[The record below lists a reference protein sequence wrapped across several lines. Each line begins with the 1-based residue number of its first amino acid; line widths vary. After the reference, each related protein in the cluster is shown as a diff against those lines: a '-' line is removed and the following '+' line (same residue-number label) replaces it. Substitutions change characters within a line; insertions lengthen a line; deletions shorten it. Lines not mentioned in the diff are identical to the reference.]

1 LTASIDLRRFIRD
14 IPDYPKPGILFR
26 DLTPLFGD
34 AKALAGAVEAL
45 AAPFRDAGIARVL
58 GIESRG
64 FVVGAPVALALGAGF
79 VPVRKAGKLPHQTI
93 EEHYDL
99 EYGTD
104 CIEVHADAVQRGE
117 RVLLVDDLLATGG
130 TAAAT
135 LRLARKLDAEIVGCA
150 FLVELT
156 ALGGRARLDLE
167 PEQIH
172 ALLDL

>member
-1 LTASIDLRRFIRD
+1 MAVDLRPFVRD

-34 AKALAGAVEAL
+34 PGALRDAVRALAD
-45 AAPFRDAGIARVL
+45 PFRERGVERVI

-64 FVVGAPVALALGAGF
+64 FILGAPVALELGAGF
-79 VPVRKAGKLPHQTI
+79 VPVRKAGKLPSETI
-93 EEHYDL
+93 AETYEL

-104 CIEVHADAVQRGE
+104 TVEIHSDALRPDE

-135 LRLARKLDAEIVGCA
+135 LRLAQKVGADVVGCA
-150 FLVELT
+150 FLVELE
-156 ALGGRARLDLE
+156 ALGGRKALGH
-167 PEQIH
+167 PHQH
-172 ALLDL
+172 ALLTL